1 MKTPKQGRCRKAA
14 RPPIQGIRHLTA
26 SINHPPPQI
35 RIEGQKPHQQR
46 PASPPSRYKIGTTS
60 IEGPLTEKS
69 HQPPPPK
76 TIKGDQPKAR
86 ETLRPPHSLPR
97 TEWRTVPGR
106 RPNQDGKPTSLAPAV
121 LFGSRFSSEEK
132 WDRKKGKNPQRK
144 QEEGFV
150 KETEREPWLRISQE
164 NSLLSKRSKLTN
176 QKTHEDT
183 TKAVAV
189 YRLQRLFVIAPKP
202 PKPEIGRASCRERV

>member
-1 MKTPKQGRCRKAA
+1 MPQSGEA
-14 RPPIQGIRHLTA
+14 PIQGIRYLAT
-26 SINHPPPQI
+26 STNHPPPTNQN
-35 RIEGQKPHQQR
+35 RRTKTPPTR

-106 RPNQDGKPTSLAPAV
+106 RPNQDSKPTSLAPAV

-144 QEEGFV
+144 QEEGVV
-150 KETEREPWLRISQE
+150 KETEREPRLRISQE

-189 YRLQRLFVIAPKP
+189 YRLQRLLYWKSRLVCVLLFLKRLAQTLVI
-202 PKPEIGRASCRERV
+202 G